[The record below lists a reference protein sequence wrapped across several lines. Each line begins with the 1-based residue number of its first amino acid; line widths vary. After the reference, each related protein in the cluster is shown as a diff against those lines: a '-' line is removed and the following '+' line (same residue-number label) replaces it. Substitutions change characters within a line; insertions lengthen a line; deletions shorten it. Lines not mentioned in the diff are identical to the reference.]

1 MREKINAIKVNQW
14 LPEWDEVCF
23 DNENFRRKP
32 HPEFY
37 IFSISAKK
45 LKALSDIRRRKEN
58 IEDGKIDTGIQRKHD
73 AARSD
78 EISRFI
84 RIGYPC
90 SEMSPGQLT
99 DEVSQSLRK
108 PGWLPTSIVVNIV
121 GKNDKRNGKNVSA
134 QDLVFIEE
142 NNGQIFLNLPE
153 NFSESWTPEMLA
165 PMEVIDG
172 QHRLWA
178 FDENIDDD
186 FELPVVAFWE
196 LDISWQAYLFWSINI
211 KPKKINPSL
220 AFDLYPLLR
229 AQDWLE
235 NFQGLVVYREARAQE
250 LVNMLW
256 SDKSSPWYN
265 RINMLGD
272 KGLKGQ
278 VSQAAW
284 IRSLMATYIKQWN
297 SPEKSLGGFFGA
309 AQKGDSSS
317 VIPWSRMQQASFLM
331 FIGITLKDA
340 IKNNSTAP
348 WIQKINSGE
357 LGFSVSG
364 FESTESLLTTDQGI
378 RGLLDVT
385 NMILC
390 ACYAE
395 ILNDCLEW
403 QDIFLHEDNSIDSA
417 NQLQF
422 LNSSGYSFV
431 KIIKDM
437 LFTLSSYDWRSYNAK
452 CFGDSQD
459 EQDKK
464 DHKAA
469 FRGSGGYK
477 MIRKDLLAFLADCCK
492 NQSILSAISKIKLAI
507 DL

>member
-1 MREKINAIKVNQW
+1 MREKINAIKVKQW

-32 HPEFY
+32 RSEFY

-99 DEVSQSLRK
+99 NEVSQSLRK

-121 GKNDKRNGKNVSA
+121 GKEDKRNGKNVSA
-134 QDLVFIEE
+134 QDLIFIEE
-142 NNGQIFLNLPE
+142 YSGQVFLNLPE

-235 NFQGLVVYREARAQE
+235 NFQGPVVYREARAQE

-256 SDKSSPWYN
+256 SDKYSPWYN

-297 SPEKSLGGFFGA
+297 SPENSLGGFFGA
-309 AQKGDSSS
+309 AQKGD
-317 VIPWSRMQQASFLM
+317 
-331 FIGITLKDA
+331 
-340 IKNNSTAP
+340 
-348 WIQKINSGE
+348 
-357 LGFSVSG
+357 
-364 FESTESLLTTDQGI
+364 
-378 RGLLDVT
+378 
-385 NMILC
+385 
-390 ACYAE
+390 
-395 ILNDCLEW
+395 
-403 QDIFLHEDNSIDSA
+403 
-417 NQLQF
+417 
-422 LNSSGYSFV
+422 
-431 KIIKDM
+431 
-437 LFTLSSYDWRSYNAK
+437 NAK
-452 CFGDSQD
+452 YLVLKF
-459 EQDKK
+459 
-464 DHKAA
+464 
-469 FRGSGGYK
+469 
-477 MIRKDLLAFLADCCK
+477 
-492 NQSILSAISKIKLAI
+492 
-507 DL
+507 

>member
-58 IEDGKIDTGIQRKHD
+58 LENGMIDTGIQRQHD
-73 AARSD
+73 SARSN

-84 RIGYPC
+84 HVGYPC
-90 SEMSPGQLT
+90 SDMNARQLAE
-99 DEVSQSLRK
+99 DNSKSLRK
-108 PGWLPTSIVVNIV
+108 PGWLPTSIVVNII
-121 GKNDKRNGKNVSA
+121 GSKDKRNGKKVSEK
-134 QDLVFIEE
+134 DLITVDTS
-142 NNGQIFLNLPE
+142 NDQVFLNLPE
-153 NFSESWTPEMLA
+153 NFSDSWTPTSLA
-165 PMEVIDG
+165 PLEVIDG

-178 FDENIDDD
+178 FDENFEDD

-235 NFQGLVVYREARAQE
+235 NFQGPVVYREARAQE

-256 SDKSSPWYN
+256 SNQCSPWN
-265 RINMLGD
+265 DRINMLGD
-272 KGLKGQ
+272 RGLSGQ

-284 IRSLMATYIKQWN
+284 IRSLMATYIKAWN

-317 VIPWSRMQQASFLM
+317 VIPWSRAQQAAFIM
-331 FIGITLKDA
+331 FIGNSLRSA
-340 IKNNSTAP
+340 IKNNTTAH
-348 WIQKINSGE
+348 WIRKINDGK
-357 LGFSVSG
+357 LGFDVPG
-364 FESTESLLTTDQGI
+364 FESSESLLTTDQGI
-378 RGLLDVT
+378 RGLLDLT

-390 ACYAE
+390 ACYTE
-395 ILNDCLEW
+395 INQDCLCWRDLSLPDENVTDASE
-403 QDIFLHEDNSIDSA
+403 QLKSLENSDYTFT
-417 NQLQF
+417 N
-422 LNSSGYSFV
+422 
-431 KIIKDM
+431 IIKEM
-437 LFTLSSYDWRSYNAK
+437 SKALSFYDWRSYNAQ
-452 CFGDSQD
+452 CFAAS
-459 EQDKK
+459 EQDSK

-477 MIRKDLLAFLADCCK
+477 MIRKDLIEFLESFCK
-492 NQSILSAISKIKLAI
+492 ESLILSAVKRIKNIIEL
-507 DL
+507 